1 MSNSPKPHVL
11 VFIKAE
17 KTITSVAPL
26 IPRKLSTFDQIA
38 VRITNVAF
46 VRDCPNVGGNP
57 N

>member
-11 VFIKAE
+11 VLINAE
-17 KTITSVAPL
+17 KTITSVAPR

-46 VRDCPNVGGNP
+46 ARDCPTVGGNP